1 MEQKKSLAF
10 EHNQKSSAFLECQEP
25 EVLEHDQKSFTFL
38 TCSQCGVCCRLFL
51 INLNPEEYKSCRYK
65 TQFEEFG
72 LTSDFMEA
80 EMCGANIIT
89 QKKDGSCFYLADG
102 KCSIHSARPQSCRN
116 FFCSSKDPEF
126 KTMIEKIK
134 ESKMSS

>member
-1 MEQKKSLAF
+1 MEQKKSWAF
-10 EHNQKSSAFLECQEP
+10 
-25 EVLEHDQKSFTFL
+25 EHDQKSSAFL
-38 TCSQCGVCCRLFL
+38 TCSQCGACCRLFL

-134 ESKMSS
+134 ESKMSSS